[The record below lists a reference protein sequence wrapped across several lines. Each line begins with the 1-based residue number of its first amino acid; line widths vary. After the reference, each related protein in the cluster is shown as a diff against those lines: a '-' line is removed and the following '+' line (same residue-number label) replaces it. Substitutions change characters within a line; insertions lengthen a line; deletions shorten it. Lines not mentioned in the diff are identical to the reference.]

1 MTTREM
7 VLQRLAEVVMEYAS
21 FQFPDDVTDI
31 TRLGDFWL
39 DSIVYTAFI
48 SRMEEAVG
56 YIPPAI
62 LEGAFFPETIG
73 DLVRMYEDTEKG
85 RA

>member
-1 MTTREM
+1 MTTREI
-7 VLQRLAEVVMEYAS
+7 VLKHLAEVVTEYAS
-21 FQFPDDVTDI
+21 FQFPDDVTDA
-31 TRLGDFWL
+31 TKLGDFWL

-48 SRMEEAVG
+48 SRLEEEVG
-56 YIPPAI
+56 YIPSAI

-73 DLVRMYEDTEKG
+73 DLVSMYEGSAQG